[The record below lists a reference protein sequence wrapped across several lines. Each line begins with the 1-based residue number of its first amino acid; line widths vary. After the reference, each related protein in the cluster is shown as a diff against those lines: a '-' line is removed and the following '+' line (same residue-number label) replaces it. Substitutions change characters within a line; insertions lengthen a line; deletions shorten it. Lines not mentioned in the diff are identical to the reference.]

1 MALSPQEVYQQNIDR
16 QRIVMTGEGSGALF
30 KIIVEV
36 LKFNKRNFN
45 TVVDGTPSSEVES
58 PIVLIKD
65 INTAALLGYL
75 HHVALLTPPQSK
87 DVLPALQTFADA
99 TPKGGIVV
107 YPERDAALKS
117 IGAKERADVQSIPY
131 KITPHEIKNGQT
143 TLVSSTNEKFAIH
156 LAGNEALEL
165 LAAAKEILKKIGIS
179 SGQFYRA
186 VENIKSL

>member
-1 MALSPQEVYQQNIDR
+1 MPLSPQEVYQQNIDR
-16 QRIVMTGEGSGALF
+16 QRIVMTGERSGTLF
-30 KIIVEV
+30 QIIVEV

-45 TVVDGTPSSEVES
+45 AVVDGTPSARVES

-65 INTAALLGYL
+65 TNTAALLGYH
-75 HHVALLTPPQSK
+75 HHVALLTAPQAK
-87 DVLPALQTFADA
+87 DLLPALQTFADA
-99 TPKGGIVV
+99 TPKGGIVM
-107 YPERDAALKS
+107 YPEIDAALKS

-131 KITPHEIKNGQT
+131 KITPYETKNGQT
-143 TLVSSTNEKFAIH
+143 YLISSTNEKFAIH
-156 LAGNEALEL
+156 LTGNEALEL